1 MGRTVYTEASKKL
14 GAGLAD
20 ARRDAGLL
28 QEDLAARLGK
38 DQSVISNIERGHRR
52 VDVLELYAIAR
63 ALQVEP
69 VELFARVTGSFPRQ
83 IEI

>member
-1 MGRTVYTEASKKL
+1 MGRTVYSEASKAL

-28 QEDLAARLGK
+28 QEELAARLGK

-63 ALQVEP
+63 VLKVEP
-69 VELFARVTGSFPRQ
+69 VELFARVTGSFPRE
-83 IEI
+83 IEV

>member
-20 ARRDAGLL
+20 VRREAGVL
-28 QEDLAARLGK
+28 QEELAARLGK
-38 DQSVISNIERGHRR
+38 DQSVISNIERGHRK

-63 ALQVEP
+63 ALKVEP
-69 VELFARVTGSFPRQ
+69 VELFARVTGSFPRH